1 MAKSKCPHCQHEAF
15 ELVEHD
21 DVKDSKFKI
30 MFIQCVACGTVVGTT
45 DFFNVPSLLEKL
57 ANKLGVN
64 LHE

>member
-1 MAKSKCPHCQHEAF
+1 MAQSKCPHCQHEAF
-15 ELVEHD
+15 ELVERD

-57 ANKLGVN
+57 ARKLGVE
-64 LHE
+64 LHD